1 MNKLLTGLLAITLLS
16 LTGCIS
22 YSQKQLAEV
31 RQWPP
36 AEPQL
41 QKRTAYLK
49 VESQTLHNDAPRAG
63 GFNASNLEQLLV
75 SNYQSSERFERVTTA
90 QETSD
95 LYVDITVRNNER
107 SSLPLAF
114 ISGLTLMVIPATAD
128 NELSMETVFR
138 DGAGKELGRIEKK
151 ETITTWM
158 QLVFVFALPFN
169 QSADGILQQLTQSTL
184 EEAARRELI

>member
-1 MNKLLTGLLAITLLS
+1 MNKLFAGLLAAALLS

-22 YSQKQLAEV
+22 YSQHQLAEV

-36 AEPQL
+36 AEPVA

-49 VESQTLHNDAPRAG
+49 VESQHLFNGQPQAG
-63 GFNASNLEQLLV
+63 GFNAGNLEKLLV

-95 LYVDITVRNNER
+95 LYVDVTVRNHER
-107 SSLPLAF
+107 GSLPLAF
-114 ISGLTLMVIPATAD
+114 ISGFTLMVIPATAD

-138 DGAGKELGRIEKK
+138 DGSGKELGRIEKK

-158 QLVFVFALPFN
+158 QLVFIFALPFN
-169 QSADGILQQLTQSTL
+169 QSADGVLQQLTQSTL

>member
-1 MNKLLTGLLAITLLS
+1 MNKLFTGLLAIALLS

-31 RQWPP
+31 HQWPP
-36 AEPQL
+36 AETQMP
-41 QKRTAYLK
+41 KRTAYLK
-49 VESQTLHNDAPRAG
+49 VESQMLHNDAPRAS

-107 SSLPLAF
+107 SNLPLAF